1 MQSAQTA
8 VNLVIDGLTF
18 GMVLFVISIGLSVSM
33 GLMRV
38 VNLAHGCFAMIAGYV
53 ASWLIQGN
61 GVNYALALPAAMMA
75 TVVVAWPVER
85 FLLRRLYGVAQS
97 LPQVLL
103 TIGVAFVL
111 TGLVNAVF
119 GPTLKPIPLP
129 SALSG
134 SLDLGFKT
142 LALHRVLVLIAGA
155 AVAALL
161 WLLID
166 YSDFGVLLRA
176 TVDDAKM
183 AAALGI
189 KPEPIYAATFALSVA
204 LAAIGGIL
212 GAQILPIEPS
222 YGFRYM
228 TTFLVVVSVGG
239 AGSIGGA
246 FAAAVCLGMIA
257 TAGNYFVP
265 DFGDFFFYLAVIVI
279 ALAFPD
285 GLSRARQ

>member
-1 MQSAQTA
+1 MRSAQTA

-18 GMVLFVISIGLSVSM
+18 GMVLFVISIGLSVSL
-33 GLMRV
+33 GVMRF
-38 VNLAHGCFAMIAGYV
+38 VNLAHGCFAMIAGYL

-61 GVNYALALPAAMMA
+61 GVHYILALPAAVTA

-85 FLLRRLYGVAQS
+85 FLLRRFYGRDRS
-97 LPQVLL
+97 LSQVLL
-103 TIGVAFVL
+103 SIGLAFIL
-111 TGLVNAVF
+111 TGLVNAIF

-129 SALSG
+129 PALSG
-134 SLDLGFKT
+134 SLELGFKT
-142 LALHRVLVLIAGA
+142 LALHRALVLMVGA
-155 AVAALL
+155 VVAALL

-176 TVDDAKM
+176 TVDDARM

-204 LAAIGGIL
+204 LAGLGGII
-212 GAQILPIEPS
+212 GAQILPIEPT

-246 FAAAVCLGMIA
+246 FAAAVSLGMIA
-257 TAGNYFVP
+257 TVGNYFVP

-279 ALAFPD
+279 ALAFPN
-285 GLSRARQ
+285 GLSRAPS